1 VQADLDIIGGY
12 LVAPEQFVNQVLKAA
27 DNLLFIRKLATVFRV
42 QNSSSLGVP
51 SLDADPSDADWTSEL
66 ATGTEDSTMAF
77 GKRELVPR
85 PVAKRLKVSRKMLNV
100 SSIQGVMSAN
110 DLSEGGTGT
119 GFERFVTGR
128 LGYKFAVT
136 GEKAFMTGNGSGQ
149 PLGLFTASNRGIST
163 ARDVASGSTAA
174 ITFDSLFDML
184 YSLKAMYQQ
193 TCQWLFSRAAMQR
206 IRKLKDQQ
214 NRYLWEPS
222 TQAGEPNRLLD
233 RPIMM
238 SEYVPNTFTS
248 NAYVG
253 LLGDFSYYWIADSVN
268 MELRRL
274 DELYAEA
281 NQVGYIGRME
291 FDGMPALEEAFA
303 RLQLS

>member
-1 VQADLDIIGGY
+1 
-12 LVAPEQFVNQVLKAA
+12 
-27 DNLLFIRKLATVFRV
+27 
-42 QNSSSLGVP
+42 
-51 SLDADPSDADWTSEL
+51 
-66 ATGTEDSTMAF
+66 
-77 GKRELVPR
+77 
-85 PVAKRLKVSRKMLNV
+85 
-100 SSIQGVMSAN
+100 
-110 DLSEGGTGT
+110 
-119 GFERFVTGR
+119 
-128 LGYKFAVT
+128 
-136 GEKAFMTGNGSGQ
+136 
-149 PLGLFTASNRGIST
+149 
-163 ARDVASGSTAA
+163 
-174 ITFDSLFDML
+174 
-184 YSLKAMYQQ
+184 
-193 TCQWLFSRAAMQR
+193 MQR